1 MPIAVSEEHEAL
13 RLGALRWLTNHCPP
27 EESRAA
33 AESPTDEL
41 PPVWEKMAA
50 QGWLGLHVPEADG
63 GQGFGLSELAVVL
76 EELGHALFP
85 GPVLPTVLAAALLA
99 QHGNAGQR
107 ARYLPGLVDGSAPA
121 ALALGAGTLHVADGP
136 DGPTV
141 SGTLRP
147 VLGLGTASVLLAPF
161 DDGGWGLLDPGQA
174 SYTALPALDATRR
187 LGQADFARVP
197 LPPEARLEG
206 VEPEEVRHLAL
217 VLAAAEGTAG
227 VSRKAF
233 FNRWSTRD
241 EFLPD
246 ALVYALV
253 YDEVPSDA
261 KDLAKQAPLA
271 AHAPSLADSVIEIAE
286 EVLDSLRR
294 HPRSYLTLHIGP
306 LLGQH
311 PDLWEALLPS
321 MRRGNEVWADG
332 FASLI
337 GELGVLLRPEWTPQR
352 LALALQAALD
362 GFLLRYRI
370 QPADFAESSWEGAG
384 IFADT
389 VIALLI
395 GIVDTKRTGESGR
408 AALDALAA
416 R

>member
-1 MPIAVSEEHEAL
+1 MSPRPAPSRHDPTARQFLTAAVRLIDAYLDDQPRETRPARL
-13 RLGALRWLTNHCPP
+13 RSIR
-27 EESRAA
+27 
-33 AESPTDEL
+33 
-41 PPVWEKMAA
+41 
-50 QGWLGLHVPEADG
+50 
-63 GQGFGLSELAVVL
+63 F
-76 EELGHALFP
+76 
-85 GPVLPTVLAAALLA
+85 
-99 QHGNAGQR
+99 
-107 ARYLPGLVDGSAPA
+107 PA
-121 ALALGAGTLHVADGP
+121 ALDW
-136 DGPTV
+136 
-141 SGTLRP
+141 LRTED
-147 VLGLGTASVLLAPF
+147 VI
-161 DDGGWGLLDPGQA
+161 
-174 SYTALPALDATRR
+174 R
-187 LGQADFARVP
+187 
-197 LPPEARLEG
+197 
-206 VEPEEVRHLAL
+206 
-217 VLAAAEGTAG
+217 LAAAEGTAG

>member
-13 RLGALRWLTNHCPP
+13 RLGALRWLANHCPP

-99 QHGNAGQR
+99 QHGSAGQR

-161 DDGGWGLLDPGQA
+161 DDGGWGLLDPRPG
-174 SYTALPALDATRR
+174 LVHGPARPRCHPAAGSGRLRPCSAPARGPPGGCRSGGGAPSGSGHGGRRRHRSGAVVPRDR
-187 LGQADFARVP
+187 LGVRQGARAVRPSHRPVPGHQARVGRHAGRGRAVCGRG
-197 LPPEARLEG
+197 LGCRRRVVRRDAGGRARPER
-206 VEPEEVRHLAL
+206 
-217 VLAAAEGTAG
+217 AG
-227 VSRKAF
+227 GGR
-233 FNRWSTRD
+233 
-241 EFLPD
+241 
-246 ALVYALV
+246 
-253 YDEVPSDA
+253 
-261 KDLAKQAPLA
+261 
-271 AHAPSLADSVIEIAE
+271 ADP
-286 EVLDSLRR
+286 RR
-294 HPRSYLTLHIGP
+294 GGP
-306 LLGQH
+306 LRQAVRPGTRGNRLHLGARR
-311 PDLWEALLPS
+311 ALLPQAGHGDPPAGGR
-321 MRRGNEVWADG
+321 RRGPRG
-332 FASLI
+332 RRGRPGPGRHPS
-337 GELGVLLRPEWTPQR
+337 GPLRRPSPGGRGPPGRGAT
-352 LALALQAALD
+352 
-362 GFLLRYRI
+362 
-370 QPADFAESSWEGAG
+370 SGAG
-384 IFADT
+384 GGGA
-389 VIALLI
+389 
-395 GIVDTKRTGESGR
+395 TG
-408 AALDALAA
+408 
-416 R
+416 